1 VTNAAER
8 LKSSMDKAR
17 DALDPNDLWVRRT
30 SKDPVKVS
38 LPGAPMKCAALA
50 ERGTRE
56 CRNWAMQ
63 GMNVCKSHGGRA
75 PQAKKA
81 AARRLAE
88 VETFQQLVDR
98 VMHSATTD
106 PYEAVETELA
116 RATVITEALSQLV
129 LDLDLEDDIILVGTE
144 NALVKWLNEE
154 RDRKVK
160 FSKVAHDMGI
170 SERTVRVQE
179 RQVALFAQAVS
190 AMLDDP
196 DLGLNDVQRTTAR
209 HVLGRHLRAL
219 PSAS

>member
-1 VTNAAER
+1 
-8 LKSSMDKAR
+8 MDRAR

-38 LPGAPMKCAALA
+38 LPGAPMKCVALA

-63 GMNVCKSHGGRA
+63 GMNVCKSHGGRS
-75 PQAKKA
+75 PQSKRA

-88 VETFQQLVDR
+88 VETFQDLIGR

-116 RATVITEALSQLV
+116 RATVITEALSVLV
-129 LDLDLEDDIILVGTE
+129 MDLDLEQDIVIEGDQH
-144 NALVKWLNEE
+144 AFVKWLNEE

-170 SERTVRVQE
+170 AERSVKVQE

-196 DLGLNDVQRTTAR
+196 ELGLDNNQRTTAR